1 MAQWIALSILL
12 SAALLGMSGTAQSEG
27 TRTWEI
33 DGNPVLRAGGNPSPC
48 WQLWEGAVVCHR
60 GRWTRD
66 DDPRGLARSSS
77 ANSEARENGETAP
90 RLEYLMDPNSPA
102 AKVFAALSHPIP
114 RTKGVMVIDPRL
126 SDLHAALLYIRYE
139 EAPRVLRS
147 VVGPKPAGTS
157 TTLFIVSEAFRRIE
171 ADQDHLWT
179 VHWSVDNPPNAE
191 ALLNALH
198 AVDGLVVETS
208 SRCREGPRIGV
219 SLFDCVESQAR
230 QNISNSLDSF
240 R

>member
-1 MAQWIALSILL
+1 
-12 SAALLGMSGTAQSEG
+12 
-27 TRTWEI
+27 
-33 DGNPVLRAGGNPSPC
+33 
-48 WQLWEGAVVCHR
+48 
-60 GRWTRD
+60 
-66 DDPRGLARSSS
+66 
-77 ANSEARENGETAP
+77 
-90 RLEYLMDPNSPA
+90 MDPNSPA

-126 SDLHAALLYIRYE
+126 SDLHTALLYIRYE

-147 VVGPKPAGTS
+147 VVGPKPAETS
-157 TTLFIVSEAFRRIE
+157 TTLFIVSEVIVSEAFRRIE

-191 ALLNALH
+191 GLLNALH

-208 SRCREGPRIGV
+208 SRCREGPRIGA
-219 SLFDCVESQAR
+219 SLFDCVESQPR
-230 QNISNSLDSF
+230 QNISNSLNSF